1 MAESELVLRLRRIEG
16 QIKGVQRMLEEGRA
30 CRDVLTQLM
39 AVRSAIDQVGV
50 QVLDAE
56 ICRCVGDADQSE
68 AARDLQETMRMWTR
82 YERR

>member
-16 QIKGVQRMLEEGRA
+16 QIKGVQRMLEEGRP

-56 ICRCVGDADQSE
+56 ICRCVGDTEQSE
-68 AARDLQETMRMWTR
+68 IARDLQETMRMWTR
-82 YERR
+82 FERR